1 LIDIELLKSRFKDV
15 EKIEENIFLIKNFI
29 TKEEQEYILSLARLA
44 TEEDWR
50 QDYIDSLKEENLTY
64 SSDQWIDKAL
74 NINKGN
80 IPLLLKQRLQ
90 EGIGNS
96 YSVRK
101 FLTIQRHYP
110 GSSLAE
116 HIDEDHD
123 PSLKYASVLY
133 LNEDYNGGHLYFPKL
148 NLDIKAPERSLI
160 LFSTGQDYLHGVKEV
175 LSGPTRYVIAT
186 FIWKND

>member
-1 LIDIELLKSRFKDV
+1 MIDIELLKSRFKDV